1 MAYDDA
7 TDTGSEDTGTPA
19 PKPAAAAAPASMDD
33 APKMEDLPTPIYAG
47 FDEDEA
53 IECLIKKFDRSVIVR
68 QPFEKTW
75 EEIYRLYFNQTSSST
90 KTRAKISV
98 PVIFQIVEAAV
109 PKLAAT
115 IFASDEFFS
124 VKPYDTV
131 REQDGIT
138 IQKILTYQLEKA
150 NFFAKYLEFVKQLL
164 MYGTSYLKVY
174 WKTKRGWVYSREP
187 IRKDVV
193 FLGFKLGSRVVGWN
207 EKKEYTVI
215 ERRPEIDFVDIWDVF
230 PVEGAE
236 NEFDEDKGFFV
247 RSKIDKTRLQELGK
261 QKYPWYANTTDELL
275 TNGSESLKEATNK
288 AKTEVRNI
296 QQTEDKDTIEL
307 LEYWGPYDVD
317 GDGIREEAYIVI
329 ANRKVIVKAIPNPF
343 YHQRRPLIR
352 SVMFPIAKEWFGI
365 GLVEP
370 VISLK
375 HELDTLR
382 RQRLD
387 NINIMINRMWL
398 VLDGADIDLNT
409 LISSPNGII
418 ITSDMDAVMPLAPAD
433 VTQSA
438 YVEAQNVQQDIE
450 NTSVPKSMQGTPES
464 GRLGRTAKGAAL
476 IIGQVLEK
484 FGTAAKLQEVTCVK
498 EVLMMFHKLNRQF
511 IDTDDVLKNRMFYGN
526 VLGQDVTVEMIQADC
541 DFQMLGISDMV
552 NREGKINQL
561 ISWFGVFKE
570 VLAPQTTTFIA
581 QKTYRLMGFDESDL
595 TNIQGAPMPPMIGGM
610 PQQAQNTQAAIAGQ
624 VARNGA
630 QTPKAT
636 PGAASPA
643 TGQVR

>member
-1 MAYDDA
+1 ME
-7 TDTGSEDTGTPA
+7 GQIPQSSEETQA
-19 PKPAAAAAPASMDD
+19 PAAGAEQQ
-33 APKMEDLPTPIYAG
+33 APKMEDLVSPIFKG
-47 FDEDEA
+47 FDEQKAVDF
-53 IECLIKKFDRSVIVR
+53 LMKKFDRSVTLR
-68 QPFEKTW
+68 EPFERTW
-75 EEIYRLYFNQTSSST
+75 EEIYRLYFNHSSSNT

-98 PVIFQIVEAAV
+98 PVIFQIIEAAV

-115 IFASDEFFS
+115 IFASDEFFH
-124 VKPYDTV
+124 VKPYQTNREADGVTV
-131 REQDGIT
+131 QR
-138 IQKILTYQLEKA
+138 ILTYQLEKA
-150 NFFAKYLEFVKQLL
+150 DFFVKYLEFVKQLL

-174 WKTKRGWVYSREP
+174 WKTKRGWVYSRVP
-187 IRKDVV
+187 VRQNVV
-193 FLGFKLGSRVVGWN
+193 FLGISVGSRIVSWE
-207 EKKEYTVI
+207 EKKEYLVI

-236 NEFDEDKGFFV
+236 NEMDEDKGHFI

-261 QKYPWYANTTDELL
+261 QKYPWYANTDSEEL
-275 TNGSESLKEATNK
+275 TSSTGGRGQKEAINK

-296 QQTEDKDTIEL
+296 QQTDDKDTVEL

-317 GDGIREEAYIVI
+317 GDGIREEAYVVI

-352 SVMFPIAKEWFGI
+352 SVMFPVAKEWFGI

-398 VLDGADIDLNT
+398 VLDSADIDLNT

-418 ITSDMDAVMPLAPAD
+418 VTSDMEGVLPLAPAD

-438 YVEAQNVQQDIE
+438 YVEAQNVQSDIE

-484 FGTAAKLQEVTCVK
+484 FGTAAKLQEVTCVR
-498 EVLMMFHKLNRQF
+498 VVVSMFHRLNRQF
-511 IDTDDVLKNRMFYGN
+511 IDSDDTLRNPLYYGN
-526 VLGQDVTVEMIQADC
+526 VLGKDATVEMIQLDC

-570 VLAPQTTTFIA
+570 VLAPQTVTFIA
-581 QKTYRLMGFDESDL
+581 QKIYSLMGFDESDL
-595 TNIQGAPMPPMIGGM
+595 QRIQGAPMPPMMAGM
-610 PQQAQNTQAAIAGQ
+610 PAAQQAQNTQASVAGQ
-624 VARNGA
+624 VGRNGA
-630 QTPKAT
+630 ETPKAI

-643 TGQVR
+643 TGAVR